1 MIYQLIETNKR
12 GFEFLIDSN
21 EDYQYLESI
30 KSSLEEK
37 SKSKFKITH
46 HENT

>member
-30 KSSLEEK
+30 KLSLEEN
-37 SKSKFKITH
+37 SKNKFKII
-46 HENT
+46 